1 MTTPHPGPKCGAKKR
16 QGEGFCGLAAGWGTD
31 HVGEGK
37 CKLHGGSMGNHR
49 KKAAKAKLE
58 RDMKTL
64 GIPVNVP
71 PAQGLLE
78 EIARTLGEMMWLRS
92 LIIESGERDPEELFV
107 SRREL
112 TRTEDGPLGVTTVQE
127 AERSPAAAVVFEK
140 YLQWKTLYCKEV
152 ALALANNIA
161 ERQIDMAERMADLHG
176 QLVAAALDGAGATGE
191 ARAAGLQAA
200 RERFLALS
208 A

>member
-1 MTTPHPGPKCGAKKR
+1 
-16 QGEGFCGLAAGWGTD
+16 
-31 HVGEGK
+31 
-37 CKLHGGSMGNHR
+37 MGNHR